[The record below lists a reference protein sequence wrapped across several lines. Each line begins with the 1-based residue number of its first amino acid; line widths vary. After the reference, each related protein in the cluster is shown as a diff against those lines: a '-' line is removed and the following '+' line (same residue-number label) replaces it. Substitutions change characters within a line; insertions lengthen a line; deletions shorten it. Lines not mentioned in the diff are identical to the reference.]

1 MCVIVRVGIH
11 MPSVNRPSPLCLIKG
26 ILLFAIVHARLGGPK
41 ASGIPH
47 VSITNLSVVTD
58 TCNHAQI
65 YMDAGELN
73 SKALTQIASQI
84 LYSDSE
90 NTFLL

>member
-1 MCVIVRVGIH
+1 
-11 MPSVNRPSPLCLIKG
+11 MPKVNRPSPLCFTKG
-26 ILLFAIVHARLGGPK
+26 ILLFAVVHDRLGDPK

-58 TCNHAQI
+58 TCNRVQI

-73 SKALTQIASQI
+73 SKALTQIALQI
-84 LYSDSE
+84 LYPDSE
-90 NTFLL
+90 NTLLL